1 MGSGNTGSRDPQV
14 TRLHP
19 IGELRRSSDY
29 QTAPRQFRH
38 QGLDVNISPQR
49 FNPRSVACLVYQKVF
64 RCTEVHP
71 AAIMSNE
78 VTDFLRSVK
87 ELQERREEE
96 DEARSREL
104 EEKFLQEK
112 RERQARRAGT
122 SAAVL
127 YCHCIAFPSK
137 FLFSFISWQGDL
149 FSASACYQNIG
160 MPKERVGSR
169 PVPYRFQPILSWLYH

>member
-1 MGSGNTGSRDPQV
+1 MALPLWRS
-14 TRLHP
+14 TRVG
-19 IGELRRSSDY
+19 GEWKYGFPRSPSHTSPSDRGIE
-29 QTAPRQFRH
+29 AVFRLSNCPSPVSTPK
-38 QGLDVNISPQR
+38 GLDVNISPQR

-64 RCTEVHP
+64 RCTEVRP

-112 RERQARRAGT
+112 RERQARRAGRST
-122 SAAVL
+122 HVL
-127 YCHCIAFPSK
+127 HCHCIAFPSK
-137 FLFSFISWQGDL
+137 SLPLFY
-149 FSASACYQNIG
+149 FSARRPFLARAC
-160 MPKERVGSR
+160 
-169 PVPYRFQPILSWLYH
+169 